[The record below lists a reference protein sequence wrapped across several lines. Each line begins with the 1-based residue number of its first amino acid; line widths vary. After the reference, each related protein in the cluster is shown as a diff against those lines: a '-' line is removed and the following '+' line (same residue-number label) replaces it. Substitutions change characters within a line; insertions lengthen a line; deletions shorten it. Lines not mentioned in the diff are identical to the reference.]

1 MNFHYGLSNGQLE
14 IKREQKQPEGEEEQ
28 QQHEGKREQA
38 QHEGKEDRSSVKKKE
53 SQHSI
58 KENGNKPGLKE
69 KFIKVAAE
77 LFSTSGTIR
86 CKTLSVATGVFIGLS
101 PVRGFQTVTAIAA
114 SYLFRLN
121 KILTIGFSA
130 ISLPPLIPL
139 SIYGSYKL
147 GGVILGNRA
156 IDIDYNSIKDFKE
169 ITTGVLQFV
178 TGSLVMALIVSSV
191 AGLTTYLILRWRERK
206 RKSKTEHCCHMN

>member
-101 PVRGFQTVTAIAA
+101 PVWGFQTVTAIAA
-114 SYLFRLN
+114 SYL
-121 KILTIGFSA
+121 S
-130 ISLPPLIPL
+130 
-139 SIYGSYKL
+139 
-147 GGVILGNRA
+147 
-156 IDIDYNSIKDFKE
+156 
-169 ITTGVLQFV
+169 
-178 TGSLVMALIVSSV
+178 
-191 AGLTTYLILRWRERK
+191 GLTRY
-206 RKSKTEHCCHMN
+206 